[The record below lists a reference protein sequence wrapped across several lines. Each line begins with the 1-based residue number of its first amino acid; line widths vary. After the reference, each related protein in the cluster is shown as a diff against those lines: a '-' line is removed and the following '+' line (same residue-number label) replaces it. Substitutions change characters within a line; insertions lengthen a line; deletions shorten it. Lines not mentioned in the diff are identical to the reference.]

1 MRTREIDLK
10 RDNEIYFKYEVFKQP
25 LDTCYRKYIS
35 GPAVL
40 GSTDIVWNVKTHMK
54 GNEEE

>member
-1 MRTREIDLK
+1 MRTRKIDLK
-10 RDNEIYFKYEVFKQP
+10 RNNEIYFKYEVFKQP

-40 GSTDIVWNVKTHMK
+40 GSTDIF
-54 GNEEE
+54 